1 MNRIG
6 LLVFITLISG
16 YGCHPSG
23 SQPPRTLVE
32 TPSSHSD
39 ASPVRSGPVLGT
51 VASPDTDLA
60 DTANNLELLV
70 QRDAHTARDI
80 LIAALHSRIPSV
92 ASWAA
97 VYVRLLRVD
106 APAPEIRNGLIT
118 GARSDELL
126 LQALCLRWLV
136 LDSETLPNIKSEL
149 TDPVHQLFFALGQ
162 LAHHLAGPG
171 ERITE
176 ALTVGK
182 GVQFYGEKVPLNT
195 LLLQTAPFDD
205 GPLALAIA
213 FVNARRMEIA
223 TSVEGVQVPLSAHYR
238 QLLLEKYHLK
248 LQENGMTGPVNPQNE
263 FTFSG
268 TRLHTLLENPL
279 YGQPL
284 KVLRNAILS
293 GKHTLG
299 IDALRG
305 LAATALQPE
314 VADFAA
320 TATAFQSDDEQ
331 TRVEAARTYLL
342 LVARATR
349 KD

>member
-6 LLVFITLISG
+6 LLGFITLVSG
-16 YGCHPSG
+16 FGCHPSG
-23 SQPPRTLVE
+23 SQPTRTLVA
-32 TPSSHSD
+32 TPSNHSD
-39 ASPVRSGPVLGT
+39 ASPGPNHPAPDTAAL
-51 VASPDTDLA
+51 PDTDLG
-60 DTANNLELLV
+60 DTADRLELLV
-70 QRDAHTARDI
+70 QRDAHIARDI
-80 LIAALHSRIPSV
+80 LIAALHSGIPSV

-97 VYVRLLRVD
+97 VYVQLLRVD
-106 APAPEIRNGLIT
+106 APVTEIRNGLVT
-118 GARSDELL
+118 GARGEDLL

-136 LDSETLPNIKSEL
+136 LDSETLPDTETEL
-149 TDPVHQLFFALGQ
+149 TDPVNQLFFALGQ
-162 LAHHLAGPG
+162 LAHHRTAPG
-171 ERITE
+171 EPIAD
-176 ALTVGK
+176 ALSVGNA
-182 GVQFYGEKVPLNT
+182 VQFYDEKAPLNT
-195 LLLQTAPFDD
+195 LFLQTAPFDD

-213 FVNARRMEIA
+213 FINARRMEIA
-223 TSVEGVQVPLSAHYR
+223 TRVQGIKVPLSAHYR

-248 LQENGMTGPVNPQNE
+248 LKESGMTGPDNPQSE

-284 KVLRNAILS
+284 TVLRNAILS
-293 GKHTLG
+293 GNHTLG

-305 LAATALQPE
+305 LAAAALQPE

-320 TATAFQSDDEQ
+320 TATALQSDDEQ